1 MFDPDWKRQCAGKLV
16 SAAEAVRPIA
26 RGQRIFV
33 GSGCAE
39 PQLLVHALTNRS
51 AELADVEICHIL
63 TVGTA
68 PYAAP
73 EHRDSFRHNA
83 FFIGHNVRGAVGEG
97 RADFIPIF
105 LGEVPGLFYSGRL
118 PVDFAMIQ
126 VSPPDEHGYC
136 SYGVSVDVV
145 KAGAE
150 CARHVIAEINPN
162 MPRTLGDSFI
172 HISRIDAA
180 VESTGPILELK
191 QGDADDPISLK
202 IGSYIA
208 DLIEDGSTLQLGI
221 GAIPDAVLT
230 GLGDRRDLGIH
241 TEMFSD
247 GVIPLV
253 EKGVITGARKN
264 IHRGKIVASF
274 VMGNRRLYDFIDNN
288 PLVEFHPSDYTNDP
302 FRIAQHD
309 RMVSINSALQVDLTG
324 QVCADSIGP
333 KFYSGIGGQVDFIRG
348 ASRSHRGKPIIALP
362 STAKDGT
369 LSRISSVLTPGAG
382 VVTSRG
388 DVHYVVTEWGV
399 AELYGKNV
407 RQRALALIHIAHPD
421 FREKLME
428 EAFNRN
434 LIPERRVA
442 VLRHGDPDVDR
453 IVHHYTTPQREDVLI
468 RPVRPTD
475 DELIRELFYR
485 LSPEAVYH
493 RFFHDLKRMPHQ
505 LLAEL
510 ADVNYTSQ
518 VGMVA
523 TVREGEREV
532 IIGVGRYGLD
542 LATKAAELAF
552 TCRDDWQRKGIGT
565 ELFRSLIE
573 FGRKHGV
580 SSFIADVL
588 PDNLAMMRLVNK
600 CAGGPVKTER
610 RDGLL
615 RLTFEAQASPVA
627 SHIRRVDGGRRALSP
642 ADDMPAAPASVH

>member
-16 SAAEAVRPIA
+16 EAGEAVKPIA
-26 RGQRIFV
+26 RGQRVFI
-33 GSGCAE
+33 GSGCGE
-39 PQLLVHALTNRS
+39 PQLLVEALTRR
-51 AELADVEICHIL
+51 APELSDVEICHIL

-73 EHRDSFRHNA
+73 EYRDAFRHNA

-105 LGEVPGLFYSGRL
+105 LSEVPGLFYSGRL
-118 PVDFAMIQ
+118 PVDFALIQ

-150 CARHVIAEINPN
+150 CARHVIAEVNPN

-172 HISRIDAA
+172 HISRIDAV
-180 VESTGPILELK
+180 VESTGPVLELK
-191 QGDADDPISLK
+191 QGDADDPVCLK

-208 DLIEDGSTLQLGI
+208 NLIEDGSTLQLGI
-221 GAIPDAVLT
+221 GAIPDAVLS
-230 GLGDRRDLGIH
+230 GLGHHRDLGIH

-253 EKGVITGARKN
+253 EKGVITGAKKN
-264 IHRGKIVASF
+264 IHRGKIIASF

-288 PLVEFHPSDYTNDP
+288 PLVEFHPSEYTNDP
-302 FRIAQHD
+302 FRISRHD

-324 QVCADSIGP
+324 QVCADSIGE

-348 ASRSHRGKPIIALP
+348 ASRSFRGKPIIALP
-362 STAKDGT
+362 STAKDGK
-369 LSRISSVLTPGAG
+369 LSRISSTLAQGAG

-407 RQRALALIHIAHPD
+407 RQRAMALIHIAHPD

-428 EAFNRN
+428 DAFNRN

-442 VLRHGDPDVDR
+442 VLKHGDPDVDS
-453 IVHHYTTPQREDVLI
+453 IVHHYTTPRGEDILI

-475 DELIRELFYR
+475 DELIKELFYR
-485 LSPEAVYH
+485 MSPEEVFH
-493 RFFHDLKRMPHQ
+493 RFFHDLKHMPQ
-505 LLAEL
+505 KLLQEL
-510 ADVNYTSQ
+510 ADVNYTDQ

-523 TVREGEREV
+523 TVHEAEREV
-532 IIGVGRYGLD
+532 VVGVARYGRD
-542 LATKAAELAF
+542 PATKAAELAF

-565 ELFRSLIE
+565 ELFKSLIE

-580 SSFIADVL
+580 RSFIADIL
-588 PDNLAMMRLVNK
+588 PDNLAMIRLVHK
-600 CAGGPVKTER
+600 VAGGPVKTER
-610 RDGLL
+610 RDGVL
-615 RLTFEAQASPVA
+615 RLTFDTPTSVGA
-627 SHIRRVDGGRRALSP
+627 SHIRRVDDQPGPRIAAE
-642 ADDMPAAPASVH
+642 ADLATTTGN